1 MHVCPF
7 LCADIIITADSLHA
21 WSPCLLPAPFPP
33 QQRHIGRFKDAL
45 VAARAYDRAAYFLY
59 GEKAVLNFNME
70 EAAADQGDVPLFIRQ
85 AKEQAEAAA
94 ALAAAQ
100 AAAEDGS
107 VQLSLGIHSSK
118 GGMSGT
124 AGMGWPVQGS
134 LVGFAGAA
142 HVPVWQQQQQQHQL
156 LQNLQVQQHAGL
168 QQQKQ
173 VYVLDAYG
181 NVRIALQPTGMA
193 EHQQH
198 LQQQQHLPSVW
209 NGTAVSQAAVAAAPV
224 AVTGLDSMHR
234 AVYLPSEVCLQH
246 NAVSSG
252 STSTSSS
259 TCSSQPPA
267 ALLHSAAAGVSPHS
281 AGDSMLLSAALSA
294 AMPAGM
300 QQQLQL
306 TGHDGSRV
314 HSDQRAFLRQTLE
327 NKLQKQQCLSAV
339 PQPLAAASQA
349 AFLQPPA
356 QAMQSFSQGSPVY
369 GYGAPAQDIIGIQ
382 QHQAAVAVAAGPGG
396 VQILRTPQ
404 MPMQAQHSIAAVSMQ
419 QTPQQLQ
426 LAGGAYRSHPGMLLT
441 QVSNPQQLHGGGYAH
456 AAPLHEYSA
465 PAGMH
470 GQLGYMQQQQQAP
483 VTVGMLTGMIQGGAL
498 QL

>member
-1 MHVCPF
+1 M
-7 LCADIIITADSLHA
+7 LALSAT
-21 WSPCLLPAPFPP
+21 CLLPFTP

-59 GEKAVLNFNME
+59 GKKAVLNFSME

-107 VQLSLGIHSSK
+107 VQLSLGIHSRK
-118 GGMSGT
+118 GDM
-124 AGMGWPVQGS
+124 AGMVWPTQGS
-134 LVGFAGAA
+134 LVGFAGVAN
-142 HVPVWQQQQQQHQL
+142 VPAWQQQQHHHHHQHQHQL
-156 LQNLQVQQHAGL
+156 LQDLQVQQHAGL

-173 VYVLDAYG
+173 VYVLDAYS
-181 NVRIALQPTGMA
+181 NVRIALQPTGMP

-198 LQQQQHLPSVW
+198 LQQQQQQHLSSAW
-209 NGTAVSQAAVAAAPV
+209 NGTAVSQAAVAAAPGS
-224 AVTGLDSMHR
+224 APAALTGLDSMHM
-234 AVYLPSEVCLQH
+234 AVYLPSEACLQH

-252 STSTSSS
+252 STSSS
-259 TCSSQPPA
+259 TCSSQPSA
-267 ALLHSAAAGVSPHS
+267 ALLHGTAASASPHS
-281 AGDSMLLSAALSA
+281 PGDSMLLSAALSA

-327 NKLQKQQCLSAV
+327 NQLQKQQGLGPV

-349 AFLQPPA
+349 AFLQSPT
-356 QAMQSFSQGSPVY
+356 QAMQSFPQGRPGY
-369 GYGAPAQDIIGIQ
+369 GYAPPAQDMMGIQ
-382 QHQAAVAVAAGPGG
+382 QHQAAAAAAGGG

-404 MPMQAQHSIAAVSMQ
+404 IILQPQHSIAAVSMQ

-426 LAGGAYRSHPGMLLT
+426 VAAGAYSHPGMLLT
-441 QVSNPQQLHGGGYAH
+441 QVSNPQQLHGGGYAP
-456 AAPLHEYSA
+456 AGPLHEYGA
-465 PAGMH
+465 AAGMA
-470 GQLGYMQQQQQAP
+470 GQLGYMQQQQPAP
-483 VTVGMLTGMIQGGAL
+483 ITVGMLTSMIQGGAL
-498 QL
+498 HL